1 MSRYVIKRLILMVV
15 TLWVVITM
23 TFVLMHS
30 VPGGPFAKKKRLPPQ
45 VIEALNEKYHLNDPL
60 SKQYFDYLKGI
71 MKGDLGPSFKYKGQ
85 TVNDFI
91 RNGLP
96 TSAIIGIFSVILAVA
111 IGIPF
116 GVLSALRQNE
126 WEDRFVLIMATLGVC
141 IPSFVLATMM
151 IYIFGLKLGWL
162 PIFGVGSWK
171 SYVLPVI
178 ALAGFPLSFLS
189 RLVRSNMVEVLQ
201 QDYIRTARAKGLP
214 ESVVIFKH
222 TFKNVLIPVV
232 TFLAPMAITVVTGSF
247 AIEKIFALPGM
258 GRYFVNSIAVRDYT
272 VIMGI
277 TVFDTILLV
286 IAVFVTDILYGIVD
300 PRIRIYE

>member
-1 MSRYVIKRLILMVV
+1 MVV

-30 VPGGPFAKKKRLPPQ
+30 VPGGPFASKKRLPAP
-45 VIEALNEKYHLNDPL
+45 VIAALNEKYHMNDPL
-60 SKQYFDYLKGI
+60 HKQYFDYLNDVLHGN
-71 MKGDLGPSFKYKGQ
+71 LGPSFKYKGQ

-96 TSAIIGIFSVILAVA
+96 TSAIIGIGSVILSVGV
-111 IGIPF
+111 GIPF
-116 GVLSALRQNE
+116 GVISALKQNKF
-126 WEDRFVLIMATLGVC
+126 EDRFVLVMATLGVC

-151 IYIFGLKLGWL
+151 IYVFGFKLKWF
-162 PIFGVGSWK
+162 PIFGVSSWK
-171 SYVLPVI
+171 SYVLPI
-178 ALAGFPLSFLS
+178 LGLSGFSISFLS

-201 QDYIRTARAKGLP
+201 QDYIRTARAKGLS
-214 ESVVIFKH
+214 ESTVIYKH
-222 TFKNVLIPVV
+222 AFRNVLIPVV
-232 TFLAPMAITVVTGSF
+232 TFLGPMILTVLTGSF

-277 TVFDTILLV
+277 TIFDTVLLV
-286 IAVFVTDILYGIVD
+286 VAIFVTDMLYGIVD
-300 PRIRIYE
+300 PRIKVYK